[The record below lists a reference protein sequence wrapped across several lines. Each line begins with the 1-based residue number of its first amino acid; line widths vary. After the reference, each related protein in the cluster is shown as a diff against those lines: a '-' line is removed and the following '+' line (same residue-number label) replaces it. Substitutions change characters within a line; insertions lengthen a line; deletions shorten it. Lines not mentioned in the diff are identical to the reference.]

1 VGNSIWY
8 AGGTALISQKGDPK
22 MKIWMAVAG
31 VLLVPA
37 CSYAQGA
44 KPCEELKTE
53 IAAKLDAKGVKG
65 YSLDIVAKDADAGDG
80 KVVGT
85 CEAGAKKIVYK
96 KGAAAA
102 ETPAKAPSNP

>member
-1 VGNSIWY
+1 MKKILAVG
-8 AGGTALISQKGDPK
+8 
-22 MKIWMAVAG
+22 V
-31 VLLVPA
+31 VLFVPA
-37 CSYAQGA
+37 CGYAQGP

-65 YSLDIVAKDADAGDG
+65 YSLEIVAKDADAADG

-85 CEAGAKKIVYK
+85 CEGGTKKIVYK

>member
-1 VGNSIWY
+1 MLLWMWRP
-8 AGGTALISQKGDPK
+8 ISDKGDPQ

-37 CSYAQGA
+37 CSYAQAA

-65 YSLDIVAKDADAGDG
+65 YSLDIVAKDVDAAEG

-85 CEAGAKKIVYK
+85 CEAGSKKIVYK

-102 ETPAKAPSNP
+102 ETPAKAPSGR

>member
-1 VGNSIWY
+1 MKR
-8 AGGTALISQKGDPK
+8 TFLIV
-22 MKIWMAVAG
+22 AVA
-31 VLLVPA
+31 LFVPA

-65 YSLDIVAKDADAGDG
+65 YSLEIVAKDSDAEG

-85 CEAGAKKIVYK
+85 CEAGSKKILYSK
-96 KGAAAA
+96 KAAADPA
-102 ETPAKAPSNP
+102 PAKDPSKP

>member
-1 VGNSIWY
+1 
-8 AGGTALISQKGDPK
+8 
-22 MKIWMAVAG
+22 MKIFLVVAG

-37 CSYAQGA
+37 CGYAQAAA

-65 YSLDIVAKDADAGDG
+65 YSLDIVAKDADAPDG

-85 CEAGAKKIVYK
+85 CEGGTKKIVYK
-96 KGAAAA
+96 KGAAATEA
-102 ETPAKAPSNP
+102 PAKAPSGL

>member
-1 VGNSIWY
+1 MLGARASISY
-8 AGGTALISQKGDPK
+8 KGDPK
-22 MKIWMAVAG
+22 MKIWLGVAAVL
-31 VLLVPA
+31 VVPA
-37 CSYAQGA
+37 CSYAQA
-44 KPCEELKTE
+44 KSCEELKTE

-96 KGAAAA
+96 KGVAGA
-102 ETPAKAPSNP
+102 EAPAKAPTGL